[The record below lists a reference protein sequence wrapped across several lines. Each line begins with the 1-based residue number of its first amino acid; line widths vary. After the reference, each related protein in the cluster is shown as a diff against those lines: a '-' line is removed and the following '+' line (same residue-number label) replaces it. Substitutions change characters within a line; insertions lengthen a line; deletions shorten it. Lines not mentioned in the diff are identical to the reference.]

1 MFIHNLKYSL
11 KVLFKNKGLI
21 FWTFVFPI
29 ILGTL
34 FKMAF
39 SNIENEEKLSVID
52 LAVIKNSEFDNDL
65 MFSEGIKMLSDKESS
80 ERLFNVKY
88 VSLDEA
94 KKLLLD
100 EKISGYILLDE
111 GKSRVYVNKS
121 DKEYNLNVVLSDSSS
136 KVEGTGKLDLPSDKT
151 IHEIK
156 VTSEN
161 GDVRIYKLTVIK
173 VSDTTSISDI
183 ISNLSVKVSGSVIY
197 NISPNTNAGTLINSI
212 NKYSAGTTVTINE
225 SNGVGV
231 GSGSTLKTGQTIK
244 MITPS
249 GESKS
254 FVISI
259 IGDVSGDGEVTILDL
274 LKVQK
279 HLLGSSKLS
288 SEYLISGDT
297 NGDAE
302 VTILDLL
309 RVQKYILKSI
319 TF

>member
-1 MFIHNLKYSL
+1 MPE
-11 KVLFKNKGLI
+11 V
-21 FWTFVFPI
+21 
-29 ILGTL
+29 
-34 FKMAF
+34 
-39 SNIENEEKLSVID
+39 
-52 LAVIKNSEFDNDL
+52 
-65 MFSEGIKMLSDKESS
+65 
-80 ERLFNVKY
+80 
-88 VSLDEA
+88 VSLPTNVS
-94 KKLLLD
+94 
-100 EKISGYILLDE
+100 KINTIESISINGKNVSNFDKDILE
-111 GKSRVYVNKS
+111 FNVYVNKS
-121 DKEYNLNVVLSDSSS
+121 DKEYNLSVVLSDSSS

-161 GDVRIYKLTVIK
+161 GDVRIYKLTIIK

>member
-1 MFIHNLKYSL
+1 MK
-11 KVLFKNKGLI
+11 
-21 FWTFVFPI
+21 
-29 ILGTL
+29 
-34 FKMAF
+34 
-39 SNIENEEKLSVID
+39 
-52 LAVIKNSEFDNDL
+52 
-65 MFSEGIKMLSDKESS
+65 
-80 ERLFNVKY
+80 
-88 VSLDEA
+88 
-94 KKLLLD
+94 LLD
-100 EKISGYILLDE
+100 ESFLFDIPVFLNMPEVVSLPTNVSKINTIESISINGKNVSNFDKDILE
-111 GKSRVYVNKS
+111 FNVYVNKS
-121 DKEYNLNVVLSDSSS
+121 DKEYSLSVVLSDSSS

-161 GDVRIYKLTVIK
+161 GDVRIYKLTIIK